1 MCFRKATC
9 LTVVVSFWTAF
20 MFNMKQKL
28 KISFN
33 FVSSLSVVC
42 LISVLH
48 SLWKCFNKCL
58 SKQMEVSGYEAIEY
72 CKASIKCPDGKEEYE
87 LVLL

>member
-1 MCFRKATC
+1 
-9 LTVVVSFWTAF
+9 

-48 SLWKCFNKCL
+48 SLWKCFNNCL
-58 SKQMEVSGYEAIEY
+58 SKQMEVSGYEAIVNIVKLQLNARMER
-72 CKASIKCPDGKEEYE
+72 KSMN
-87 LVLL
+87 